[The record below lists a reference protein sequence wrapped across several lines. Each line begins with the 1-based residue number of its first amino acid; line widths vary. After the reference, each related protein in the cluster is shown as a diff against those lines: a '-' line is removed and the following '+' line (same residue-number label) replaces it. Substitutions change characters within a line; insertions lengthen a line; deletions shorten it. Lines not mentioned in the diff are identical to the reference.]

1 MKKVIIICGALL
13 FINCASRKVQIN
25 KSEINSVVK
34 IDSTA
39 KIVEEK
45 KEIVFTKKDIEKTE
59 FIYEPID
66 VKAEFIIDGKIY
78 KNVKISH
85 KKESDNTI
93 VKEDRIESKNTD
105 IAVKKKEE
113 VKEKELKKASD
124 KKANYFVYLW
134 LLLIPVFYV
143 IYKRFKI

>member
-13 FINCASRKVQIN
+13 FIGCASRKVQIN
-25 KSEINSVVK
+25 KSELNSVVK

-66 VKAEFIIDGKIY
+66 LKAEFIIDGKIY

-93 VKEDRIESKNTD
+93 VKEDRKESKKQD
-105 IAVKKKEE
+105 IAVIKQSKQRINTVIKKI
-113 VKEKELKKASD
+113 D
-124 KKANYFVYLW
+124 KKANYFIYLW

-143 IYKRFKI
+143 IYRRFKI